1 MSDGQLA
8 LLAIALAVV
17 VSLMTSIALSRTA
30 DATVGRPLDVVRFD
44 GVGEFPESFKFME
57 RSTEQT
63 WWVVRSKDGQL
74 VALPRDGR

>member
-1 MSDGQLA
+1 
-8 LLAIALAVV
+8 
-17 VSLMTSIALSRTA
+17 
-30 DATVGRPLDVVRFD
+30 VRFD